1 MGSLLPHVQ
10 HQKTVSDVPYL
21 LHCKEDA
28 RGCASLSGKEVNLR
42 GRHRAVSVEN
52 QRGLEK
58 GSAPEDWGYGAG
70 HSPELLGAQ
79 GAFGHSSQTYGLD
92 IGWSYVEPRVG
103 LNDPRGSSPTPDI
116 LSTLNSELAVTT
128 QGIIESC
135 NHRITKAGK
144 SPTRS
149 SSPTIQ

>member
-58 GSAPEDWGYGAG
+58 GSAPEGGGHGGAPQG
-70 HSPELLGAQ
+70 SGTAPSARGQ
-79 GAFGHSSQTYGLD
+79 GASGQC
-92 IGWSYVEPRVG
+92 
-103 LNDPRGSSPTPDI
+103 
-116 LSTLNSELAVTT
+116 T
-128 QGIIESC
+128 QI
-135 NHRITKAGK
+135 
-144 SPTRS
+144 
-149 SSPTIQ
+149 